1 MAITDIPAF
10 AHLTEADVEN
20 LGVELDAIRRDVE
33 DSLGERDARYIRRT
47 IAAQRVLEVSGRV
60 LLAASAKRSAWWA
73 GTATLGAAKIIENME
88 IGHNVMHGQW
98 DWMNDP
104 EIHSSSW
111 EWDMTG
117 ASKHWKFTHNF
128 QHHKY
133 TNIMGMD
140 DDVGFGMLRVTRDQ
154 RWQRFNLL
162 NVVFNTILAL
172 GFEWGVGLQHLEI
185 GTIFKGRDDRRAT
198 LVRLREFLSK
208 AGRQVLKDY
217 LAFPALTALSPA
229 ATFRS
234 VLTANAVA
242 NVIRNLWSNAII
254 FCGHFP
260 DGAEKFTKDDLA
272 DESRGQWYLRQMLG
286 SANIDAGPAMRF
298 MSGNLCHQ
306 IEHHLYP
313 DLPSNRLAA
322 ISVRVRALCDEY
334 DLPYT
339 TGPFLVQYA
348 RTWRTIAKLSLPNRY
363 LRATADNA
371 PETRS
376 EKMFSELGPGFATGG
391 PGRRRGLK
399 SAIAA
404 VRARRRAVPAA
415 LADPAASTPEPAPGV
430 CPPSTGSRHRAAST
444 RPGARPRN
452 A

>member
-185 GTIFKGRDDRRAT
+185 GKIFKGRDDRRAT

-363 LRATADNA
+363 LRATTDNA

-391 PGRRRGLK
+391 PDRRRGLK

-415 LADPAASTPEPAPGV
+415 VDDLAA
-430 CPPSTGSRHRAAST
+430 
-444 RPGARPRN
+444 
-452 A
+452 

>member
-1 MAITDIPAF
+1 MAITDLPAF
-10 AHLTEADVEN
+10 AHLSDDDVAN
-20 LGVELDAIRRDVE
+20 LGIELDAIRRDVE

-47 IAAQRVLEVSGRV
+47 IAAQRLLEVSGRL

-73 GTATLGAAKIIENME
+73 GAATLGAAKIIENME

-117 ASKHWKFTHNF
+117 ASKHWRFTHNF

-133 TNIMGMD
+133 TNVMGMD
-140 DDVGFGMLRVTRDQ
+140 DDVGFGVLRVTRDQ
-154 RWQRFNLL
+154 RWQRFNLF
-162 NVVFNTILAL
+162 NVVFNTILAV

-185 GTIFKGRDDRRAT
+185 GKIFKGRANRQAT
-198 LVRLREFLSK
+198 LVRLREFLAK
-208 AGRQVLKDY
+208 AARQVVKDY
-217 LAFPALTALSPA
+217 LAFPALTALSPG

-234 VLTANAVA
+234 TLTANATA

-260 DGAEKFTKDDLA
+260 DGAEKFTKDDL
-272 DESRGQWYLRQMLG
+272 ENETRGQWYLRQMLG

-298 MSGNLCHQ
+298 FSGNLCHQ

-313 DLPSNRLAA
+313 DLPSNRLAEVA
-322 ISVRVRALCDEY
+322 VRVRDVCDRY

-348 RTWRTIAKLSLPNRY
+348 KTWRTIAKLSLPNRY
-363 LRATADNA
+363 LLASADDA

-376 EKMFSELGPGFATGG
+376 EKMFAELGPGFATVER
-391 PGRRRGLK
+391 GRRRGLK

-404 VRARRRAVPAA
+404 VRARSRAEGPIAPQADGSVAA
-415 LADPAASTPEPAPGV
+415 
-430 CPPSTGSRHRAAST
+430 
-444 RPGARPRN
+444 
-452 A
+452 